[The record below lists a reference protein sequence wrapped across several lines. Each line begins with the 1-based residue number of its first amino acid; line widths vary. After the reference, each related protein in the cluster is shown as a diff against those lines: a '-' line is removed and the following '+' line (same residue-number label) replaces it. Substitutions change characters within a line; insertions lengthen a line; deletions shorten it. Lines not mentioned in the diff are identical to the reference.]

1 MEWLK
6 SLWSRWKV
14 QVSVVGGVLV
24 VATAYGTCSV
34 DPGAVST
41 NDATETTTTVNE
53 TVEVS
58 ATTTET
64 TDNTTT
70 TGETTAE
77 TTTTGETTENTTTTT
92 TEQLAGPMA
101 PRPKSGA
108 PFLITAAAIVWSEA
122 A

>member
-34 DPGAVST
+34 DPATVSENT
-41 NDATETTTTVNE
+41 ATETATTTE

-58 ATTTET
+58 ATTEAA
-64 TDNTTT
+64 
-70 TGETTAE
+70 G
-77 TTTTGETTENTTTTT
+77 ENTTGTTATTATTGTEADTTT
-92 TEQLAGPMA
+92 DTTPTE
-101 PRPKSGA
+101 
-108 PFLITAAAIVWSEA
+108 
-122 A
+122 